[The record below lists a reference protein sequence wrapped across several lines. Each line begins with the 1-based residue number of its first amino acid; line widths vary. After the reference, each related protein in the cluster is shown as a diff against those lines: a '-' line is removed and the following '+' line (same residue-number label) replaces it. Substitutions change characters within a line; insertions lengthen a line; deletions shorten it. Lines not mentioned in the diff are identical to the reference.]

1 MNKVQQYDELD
12 LKKFKMKSILPDAT
26 ILILGKRRSGKCFI
40 GGTKVL
46 MYDGT
51 TQTIENIKKGD
62 LVMGDDSLHRTVLDT
77 HSGYDMMY
85 KITNQF
91 RESYIVNSE
100 HILSLVCHYK
110 PVINDRKGSFKIK
123 WFDNK
128 IFKIRYKIFKYN
140 DNNKENVY
148 KKLVYHLAKNTSEIV
163 NIPITTYLSLSNT
176 IKSFFK
182 GYQTSVYFKENELE
196 INPYLYGLIVN
207 KHYKYTRDS
216 KIIVYL
222 QKTLYLYDSYLYFN
236 TVNQTYEIN
245 GKLSDYINNYGI
257 RKNYKIN
264 TVENRFM
271 LLMGILDMNK
281 FFKNGHLTILQHE
294 IDDIYFL
301 IKSLGYSIHTINKG
315 DVLHAYI
322 FNGDLLLL
330 EKKDFVF
337 KHIPKYIENDIIIEK
352 LSIDKYYGFEIDGNS
367 LFLLDNMVVVHNS
380 WLVRDLFYHHKHIP
394 SGIVFSGTEEAN
406 PFFAD
411 FIPDCFIHNE
421 YDAEIIEKMMNKQ
434 KKRIKDA
441 KRAGVD
447 NGKTPS
453 NNLFIVFDDMLADA
467 NNWKNDKVIKE
478 IFFNGR
484 HYNFL
489 FVLTMQY
496 ALAIPP
502 GLRGN
507 IDYVFVFNEPSL
519 KNRRKIYED
528 YAAMIPS
535 FDHFCNIL
543 DACTQNHECLVI
555 KTSGNSSNLQ
565 DNIFW
570 YKSEL
575 HKNFRVGHYKLWK
588 FHNQHYNKNYEEENI
603 DEEERVQDLKEK
615 FSNTKKLKVIVSRKN
630 DNIVDIKY

>member
-236 TVNQTYEIN
+236 
-245 GKLSDYINNYGI
+245 
-257 RKNYKIN
+257 R
-264 TVENRFM
+264 
-271 LLMGILDMNK
+271 
-281 FFKNGHLTILQHE
+281 
-294 IDDIYFL
+294 
-301 IKSLGYSIHTINKG
+301 
-315 DVLHAYI
+315 I
-322 FNGDLLLL
+322 F
-330 EKKDFVF
+330 
-337 KHIPKYIENDIIIEK
+337 I
-352 LSIDKYYGFEIDGNS
+352 
-367 LFLLDNMVVVHNS
+367 
-380 WLVRDLFYHHKHIP
+380 
-394 SGIVFSGTEEAN
+394 
-406 PFFAD
+406 
-411 FIPDCFIHNE
+411 
-421 YDAEIIEKMMNKQ
+421 
-434 KKRIKDA
+434 
-441 KRAGVD
+441 
-447 NGKTPS
+447 
-453 NNLFIVFDDMLADA
+453 
-467 NNWKNDKVIKE
+467 
-478 IFFNGR
+478 
-484 HYNFL
+484 
-489 FVLTMQY
+489 
-496 ALAIPP
+496 
-502 GLRGN
+502 
-507 IDYVFVFNEPSL
+507 
-519 KNRRKIYED
+519 
-528 YAAMIPS
+528 
-535 FDHFCNIL
+535 
-543 DACTQNHECLVI
+543 
-555 KTSGNSSNLQ
+555 
-565 DNIFW
+565 
-570 YKSEL
+570 
-575 HKNFRVGHYKLWK
+575 
-588 FHNQHYNKNYEEENI
+588 
-603 DEEERVQDLKEK
+603 
-615 FSNTKKLKVIVSRKN
+615 
-630 DNIVDIKY
+630 